1 MSTLSKAALLP
12 VCVLAGLHLLP
23 VSARA
28 QSAGSTSPAD
38 TTLTARP
45 ADPAAAVPAALY
57 RSPFAGYRSF
67 SEPAVSPWRQ
77 TNEQVRQRG
86 GWRAYAREASE
97 PAAAP
102 ASAPTTA
109 PPSSGPDHSGH
120 RMK

>member
-23 VSARA
+23 ESARA
-28 QSAGSTSPAD
+28 QSAGPA
-38 TTLTARP
+38 TPAEAILTARP
-45 ADPAAAVPAALY
+45 AEAAAAVPAALY
-57 RSPFAGYRSF
+57 RSSFSGYRSF
-67 SEPAVSPWRQ
+67 SEPVVSPWRE

-97 PAAAP
+97 PAAAS

-109 PPSSGPDHSGH
+109 PPLSGLDHSGH
-120 RMK
+120 RPK